1 MDELSNRNLKNKFFH
16 RAISKAIN
24 DKKILFSKNIDH
36 DLSEIVGESFNLIS
50 KKGELLASIPLED
63 LKKKQ
68 PNKGCL
74 IFIFCSG
81 AAFVLF
87 FVSFMVAMWNSE
99 GFWPM
104 SANSSRAK
112 NVLVE
117 AIKDC
122 LIKNSDGIDKATF
135 EDIGLPEMPPHTEW
149 PQDTFSFYTDS
160 SFSKPIEESDSCFS
174 LAAKPSTKYSKAD
187 ELTWFSIKFDPK
199 NDVVIKKCGDSEI
212 KHCEKG
218 NTW

>member
-1 MDELSNRNLKNKFFH
+1 MDELTIKNLKNKFFH

-81 AAFVLF
+81 AAFTLL

-99 GFWPM
+99 GFWPI

-112 NVLVE
+112 NVLAL
-117 AIKDC
+117 AIRNCKS
-122 LIKNSDGIDKATF
+122 KNLEGIDKPTF
-135 EDIGLPEMPPHTEW
+135 ENIGLPEMPLHSEW
-149 PQDTFSFYTDS
+149 PQDIYSFYTDNT
-160 SFSKPIEESDSCFS
+160 FSKPIEESDSCFS
-174 LAAKPSTKYSKAD
+174 LAAKPSSNQ
-187 ELTWFSIKFDPK
+187 LTWFSIKADPK

>member
-1 MDELSNRNLKNKFFH
+1 MKEILGKKLLNKNKN
-16 RAISKAIN
+16 SKA
-24 DKKILFSKNIDH
+24 
-36 DLSEIVGESFNLIS
+36 
-50 KKGELLASIPLED
+50 
-63 LKKKQ
+63 
-68 PNKGCL
+68 KGCL
-74 IFIFCSG
+74 NYFIGSLV
-81 AAFVLF
+81 FV
-87 FVSFMVAMWNSE
+87 FVFLMALIPQFEIGIWS
-99 GFWPM
+99 M

-122 LIKNSDGIDKATF
+122 LIKNLDGIDKPTF

-149 PQDTFSFYTDS
+149 PQDTFSFYTDF
-160 SFSKPIEESDSCFS
+160 SFSKTIQESDSCFS
-174 LAAKPSTKYSKAD
+174 LAAKPSTKYYKAD

-199 NDVVIKKCGDSEI
+199 NNLTTKKCGDSDK

>member
-1 MDELSNRNLKNKFFH
+1 MEIHPRQVVKKEILGKNSMNNDKN
-16 RAISKAIN
+16 SKA
-24 DKKILFSKNIDH
+24 
-36 DLSEIVGESFNLIS
+36 
-50 KKGELLASIPLED
+50 
-63 LKKKQ
+63 
-68 PNKGCL
+68 KGCL
-74 IFIFCSG
+74 NFFIGSVV
-81 AAFVLF
+81 FV
-87 FVSFMVAMWNSE
+87 FVVLMAIIPQFE
-99 GFWPM
+99 IGFWPI

-187 ELTWFSIKFDPK
+187 QLTWFSIKFDPK
-199 NDVVIKKCGDSEI
+199 NDVVIKKCGDSEK